1 MENFAGEAKS
11 RWSLS
16 RHTHIPNYF
25 QQMALDLEPHALV
38 LRESIQFENLIT
50 TKKKTVKKTGVTPLE
65 NLVIYH
71 GNITF

>member
-16 RHTHIPNYF
+16 RHTCIPSYF

-38 LRESIQFENLIT
+38 LRESIQFENLKND
-50 TKKKTVKKTGVTPLE
+50 KKKSKKDLSDTIGKFSYLPW
-65 NLVIYH
+65 
-71 GNITF
+71 